1 MIGPVKKLLLIFML
15 VLLPL
20 QFSWAAVA
28 VYCQHE
34 QEASTHFGHHSHKHE
49 ADASAQTDDS
59 GTEGKL
65 AKVDGDCAVCHFSA
79 QPSFPNSLRT
89 VTPPQ
94 VAPHAIQLQTDY
106 SSHIPE
112 GPQKPDWKLVA

>member
-1 MIGPVKKLLLIFML
+1 MIGPVKKIFLILML
-15 VLLPL
+15 ALLPL

-34 QEASTHFGHHSHKHE
+34 QEASTHFGHHSHEHE
-49 ADASAQTDDS
+49 ADATAQIDDS
-59 GTEGKL
+59 SDEGAL
-65 AKVDGDCAVCHFSA
+65 AKVDADCAVCHISA
-79 QPSFPNSLRT
+79 QPSFLNSPPI

-94 VAPHAIQLQTDY
+94 VATHATQLQTDY

-112 GPQKPDWKLVA
+112 GPQKPDWQLVA